1 MKSLSDLLSYKE
13 VYVDGM
19 NLAARSFHGMK
30 GLSYKG
36 KPTGMLYGVVR
47 LVLDYI
53 GPNRKIVFLWEGR
66 GSIRKQKDKDYKS
79 KRIPLGDR
87 DDGFLDSLAT
97 VKAILPALG
106 VDQVRCDGLEADDL
120 AYYYASV
127 GNHPI
132 LLVSNDSDW
141 LAFASGS
148 PRVDVLSG
156 SLLLT
161 ERMVREKEGL
171 SGLKL
176 TELKILKGDPS
187 DNVSGIPRLPTKLA
201 QRMVAESEGDFYTFL
216 KSIGEHKWAKVLE
229 DNQDVLVRNM
239 LLTMPLPI
247 QGEGLKVTHGAR
259 DKGIAS
265 QILKEHGMELF
276 VSKVEVWKC

>member
-1 MKSLSDLLSYKE
+1 MKSLSDLLSYRE
-13 VYVDGM
+13 VYIDGM

-30 GLSYKG
+30 SLSYKG

-47 LVLDYI
+47 LVLDYV
-53 GPNRKIVFLWEGR
+53 GPNRKVVFLWEGR
-66 GSIRKQKDKDYKS
+66 GSIRKQRDKDYKS

-120 AYYYASV
+120 AYYYANV

-148 PRVDVLSG
+148 PRVDILSG
-156 SLLLT
+156 SLTLT
-161 ERMVREKEGL
+161 EKMVREKEGL
-171 SGLKL
+171 CGLKL
-176 TELKILKGDPS
+176 AELKILKGDSS

-201 QRMVAESEGDFYTFL
+201 QRMVLESEGDFYTFL

-229 DNQDVLVRNM
+229 DNQDILVRNLF
-239 LLTMPLPI
+239 LLNPLPI
-247 QGEGLKVTHGAR
+247 QGEGLKMTHGMR
-259 DKGIAS
+259 DKEIVFRMF
-265 QILKEHGMELF
+265 KEHGVESFMEKMKL
-276 VSKVEVWKC
+276 W